1 MALGASSAGARVLVS
16 SSSPGISLM
25 AEAMSYMAGSRL
37 PCVLVNVMRGG
48 PGLGSIGAAQGDY
61 LQATKGHGHGDYHVP
76 VLAPSSIGEAIEIV
90 GDAFV
95 LAERYRTPVMIL
107 ADGILGQA
115 MEPVRPDF
123 PTLARQEPD
132 WNIEG
137 AQGREPRSLRSLNL
151 QAEDLERHNMD
162 LQATYAE
169 ITAREPRWAGE
180 HLDDA
185 EVVLVAYGTAARVAR
200 TAVERARE
208 QGLKAG
214 LFRPITLWPFPAVAL
229 QEAADDARAVLVVEL
244 SAGQLVEDVRLTL
257 GGSVPVM
264 LHGRMGG
271 MVPSPDEVV
280 EAARR
285 AWSGTGPAASIG
297 PAGWHQGGD
306 R

>member
-1 MALGASSAGARVLVS
+1 
-16 SSSPGISLM
+16 M
-25 AEAMSYMAGSRL
+25 AEAMSYMAGSQL

-76 VLAPSSIGEAIEIV
+76 VLAPSSIAEAIEIV

-95 LAERYRTPVMIL
+95 LAERYRTPVIIL
-107 ADGILGQA
+107 AYGILGQA

-123 PTLARQEPD
+123 PTLDRQAPD
-132 WNIEG
+132 WHIEG

-151 QAEDLERHNMD
+151 RAEDLERHNLD
-162 LQATYAE
+162 LQAIYAE
-169 ITAREPRWAGE
+169 ITEREPRWAGE
-180 HLDDA
+180 HLQDA

-208 QGLKAG
+208 HGLKAG
-214 LFRPITLWPFPAVAL
+214 LFRPITLWPFPATAL
-229 QEAADDARAVLVVEL
+229 RNAAGRARAVLVVEL

-257 GGSVPVM
+257 DGTVRVM
-264 LHGRMGG
+264 LLGRMGG

-280 EAARR
+280 EAARQ
-285 AWSGTGPAASIG
+285 AWSGTGPAVSIG
-297 PAGWHQGGD
+297 PSAKPQGGG